1 MPSIAHVGMD
11 VHKKTIRLAV
21 YLNDSETPVD
31 QVTIPTDEHMLLK
44 YLAKWH
50 AHHELRCYYE
60 AGPGGY
66 VIYRWL
72 QRRQMACL
80 VAAPSKILQAPGDRV
95 KNDARDARKLAE
107 QGRNHQLTAVRVPTE
122 AEEALRG
129 VVRCRE
135 VRQRDLQAARHR
147 VLKFLALRDRIY
159 SAGQHWTQKHHA
171 WLKRQQFSGLDAW
184 TYSEYQNELLYRE
197 QRLAE
202 ADRQVTGL
210 AQIPDVQPLVKAL
223 CCYRGIETTTAMI
236 LLAETLDFRRFPTA
250 RGYMS
255 YMGLTC
261 TEDSTGSRQRRGAIT
276 KAGSQRGRRV
286 LIESAWHYRH
296 APVVSGTLSKRQR
309 GQPAEVI
316 AHAWK
321 AQKRL
326 HQVYGKL
333 AARDARTAVAAV
345 ARELAGFV
353 WATAQMILVDA
364 V

>member
-21 YLNDSETPVD
+21 YLNDSEAPID
-31 QVTIPTDEHMLLK
+31 QVTLPTDEHLLLK
-44 YLAKWH
+44 YLAQWH
-50 AHHELRCYYE
+50 AKYELQCYYE

-72 QRRQMACL
+72 KKLQIPCL
-80 VAAPSKILQAPGDRV
+80 VAAPSKMLKAPGERV
-95 KNDARDARKLAE
+95 KNDTRDARKLAE

-122 AEEALRG
+122 AEEAVRG

-135 VRQRDLQAARHR
+135 VRQRDLQASRHR
-147 VLKFLALRDRIY
+147 VIKFLALRDRIY
-159 SAGQHWTQKHHA
+159 STGKNWTQAHHA
-171 WLKRQQFSGLDAW
+171 WLQRQQFPALDDW
-184 TYSEYQNELLYRE
+184 TYREYLTELLYRE

-202 ADRQVTGL
+202 ADLQLASL
-210 AQIPDVQPLVKAL
+210 AQQPQVQPLMKAL
-223 CCYRGIETTTAMI
+223 CCFRGIETTTAMI
-236 LLAETLDFRRFPTA
+236 LIAETLDFRRFGTA

-261 TEDSTGSRQRRGAIT
+261 SEHSSGSRQHRGPIT
-276 KAGSQRGRRV
+276 KAGSRRGRRV
-286 LIESAWHYRH
+286 LIEAAWHYRH
-296 APVVSGTLSKRQR
+296 APLVSKTLAKRQA

-326 HQVYGKL
+326 HQVYWKL
-333 AARDARTAVAAV
+333 EIRNSCKAAAAV

-353 WATAQMILVDA
+353 WAAAQMILTDA
-364 V
+364 A